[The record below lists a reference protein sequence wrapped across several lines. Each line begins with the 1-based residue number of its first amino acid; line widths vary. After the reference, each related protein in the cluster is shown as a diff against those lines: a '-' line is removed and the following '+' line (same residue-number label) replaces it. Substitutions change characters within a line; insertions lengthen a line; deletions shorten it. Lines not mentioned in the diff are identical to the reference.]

1 MLQVLVQEFGLK
13 VDIQFIMSLA
23 ALLEAFSAKMLA
35 VSLHA
40 TNCRWK
46 MPSTIKPSYNCV
58 VYNA

>member
-46 MPSTIKPSYNCV
+46 MPSTLLSPHTIV
-58 VYNA
+58 